1 VPLQVWHPPRMG
13 FLDKAKAAA
22 GQAAGKAKAG
32 VEDLQ
37 AKVDLG
43 AAYDELGKTTF
54 ELIERGEVAHPK
66 LDEAAEKIRT
76 LRARAADGDEAA
88 PAPDAPEPPQPHPD
102 APAT

>member
-1 VPLQVWHPPRMG
+1 MG

-32 VEDLQ
+32 VNDLQ

-43 AAYDELGKTTF
+43 SAYDELGKTTF

-66 LDEAAEKIRT
+66 LDEAAVRHA
-76 LRARAADGDEAA
+76 LFGVVLGRLAAGR
-88 PAPDAPEPPQPHPD
+88 
-102 APAT
+102 